1 MSELKILHQGELK
14 RSVAVV
20 VGTRPG
26 IIKMTPVVRGLQK
39 LRVPF
44 FLIHTG
50 QHYSYNMDRQFF
62 EELELP
68 SPRFH
73 DRGVSKCRLHGEQT
87 AEMIKGVERALLLGR
102 PQIIVVGGDAN
113 TNFAGA
119 VAGRKL
125 GIGVA
130 HVEAGLRSYDSRMPE
145 EHNRVMI
152 DHISDFLF
160 PPTTSDKA
168 NLLRERV
175 RGRIW
180 VTGNTIVDAVREQ
193 ALLSLRKSRI
203 SESLGLGNGQ
213 PYLLLTIHREEN
225 VDLKRNLAHIIETVR
240 QLVKSV
246 GCRIIFPMHPRTRDR
261 LRLFGLE
268 GKLVAI
274 REVKVIPG
282 VGYLDFLRLLQ
293 GTELVLT
300 DSGGIQEEACCLKVA
315 CVTLRDNT
323 ERPETVRVGANKIA
337 GLEPSSVLKSA
348 REMMGRK
355 RNWKNPL
362 GDGKA
367 GLRIA
372 TILSKNLR

>member
-1 MSELKILHQGELK
+1 MANLKILRQGEL
-14 RSVAVV
+14 RSSVAVV

-62 EELELP
+62 EELDLP
-68 SPRFH
+68 RPRFH
-73 DRGVSKCRLHGEQT
+73 GRGVSKCRLHGEQT
-87 AEMIKGVERALLLGR
+87 AEMIKGVERALLQER

-160 PPTTSDKA
+160 PPTPSDKA

-175 RGRIW
+175 RGQIW

-193 ALLSLRKSRI
+193 AELSLWKSRI
-203 SESLGLGNGQ
+203 LQDIGLGEGQ
-213 PYLLLTIHREEN
+213 PYLLLTVHREEN
-225 VDLKRNLAHIIETVR
+225 VDTQKNLGRITEAIS
-240 QLVKSV
+240 QLFRSF
-246 GCRIIFPMHPRTRDR
+246 GLPIIFPIHPRTRNR

-268 GKLVAI
+268 SKLLAVPSV
-274 REVKVIPG
+274 RVIPG

-293 GTELVLT
+293 GTQLVLT
-300 DSGGIQEEACCLKVA
+300 DSGGIQEEACCLKIA

-337 GLEPSSVLKSA
+337 GLEPADVVKSA
-348 REMMGRK
+348 HEMLGK
-355 RNWKNPL
+355 QGHWKNPL

-372 TILSKNLR
+372 RVLSKSLR

>member
-1 MSELKILHQGELK
+1 MSGLKILRQGELK

-26 IIKMTPVVRGLQK
+26 IIKMTPVVRGLQQ

-73 DRGVSKCRLHGEQT
+73 GRGVSKCRLHGEQT
-87 AEMIKGVERALLLGR
+87 AEMIKGVEQALLQGR

-160 PPTTSDKA
+160 PPTPSDKA

-175 RGRIW
+175 RGQIW

-193 ALLSLRKSRI
+193 ALLSMQKSRI
-203 SESLGLGNGQ
+203 SESLGLGKDQ
-213 PYLLLTIHREEN
+213 RYLLLTIHREEN
-225 VDLKRNLAHIIETVR
+225 VDIKKNLARVVETIR
-240 QLVKSV
+240 QLARFF
-246 GCRIIFPMHPRTRDR
+246 GFPIIFPIHPRTRNR

-268 GKLVAI
+268 EKLSAV
-274 REVKVIPG
+274 REVRVIPA

-293 GTELVLT
+293 GAHLVLT
-300 DSGGIQEEACCLKVA
+300 DSGGIQEEACCLKIA

-337 GLEPSSVLKSA
+337 GVEPAAVLKSA
-348 REMMGRK
+348 HEMLRHR

-372 TILSKNLR
+372 TVLSKSLR